1 MGKMTLAEE
10 EKLIG
15 NLKLLG
21 LYAVF
26 EHRTGILYREMKRG
40 IISEEKFWNERKRI
54 LIELGDF
61 EHQKAIERVEEVGLI

>member
-1 MGKMTLAEE
+1 MRKMTLAEE

-21 LYAVF
+21 LFTAF
-26 EHRTGILYREMKRG
+26 EHRIRILYREMKRG
-40 IISEEKFWNERKRI
+40 IISEQEFWNERKRI

-61 EHQKAIERVEEVGLI
+61 EHKKAIERVEEIGLL